1 MKRSY
6 TTLKKR
12 NISHNLVATILLT
25 PFLFSSQ
32 SVLAEGTTHYIQPD
46 GLYPS
51 AQYSFSHVVTS
62 TRTKTIYLSGQ
73 TARTQDGS
81 LVGGSDL
88 EKQMVQVLKNIQTGL
103 AAAGATMK
111 DIVRIE
117 VYMVDWS
124 SDKLPAYSAAMNQFF
139 DPEHLP
145 ANTLIGIE
153 SLSFPEFLVEI
164 TATAVIDNK

>member
-1 MKRSY
+1 MLHFCPTIRNRKRPSNFFAC
-6 TTLKKR
+6 L
-12 NISHNLVATILLT
+12 SMILL
-25 PFLFSSQ
+25 FFVSQ
-32 SVLAEGTTHYIQPD
+32 MVFADNDLRYIQPD

-62 TRTKTIYLSGQ
+62 TAKKTIYLSGQ
-73 TARTQDGS
+73 TARDKDGK
-81 LVGGSDL
+81 LVGGNDL
-88 EKQMVQVLKNIQTGL
+88 EKQMVQVLKNIRTGL
-103 AAAGATMK
+103 KAVGASMD

-124 SDKLPAYSAAMNQFF
+124 SDKLPAYSAAMKQFF

-164 TATAVIDNK
+164 TATAVID

>member
-1 MKRSY
+1 MLHFCPTIRNRKRPGNFFACLS
-6 TTLKKR
+6 
-12 NISHNLVATILLT
+12 TILL
-25 PFLFSSQ
+25 FFVSQ
-32 SVLAEGTTHYIQPD
+32 MVFADNDLRYIQPD

-62 TRTKTIYLSGQ
+62 TGKKTIYLSGQ
-73 TARTQDGS
+73 TARDKDGK
-81 LVGGSDL
+81 LVGGNDL
-88 EKQMVQVLKNIQTGL
+88 EKQMVQVLKNIRTGL
-103 AAAGATMK
+103 KAVGASMD

-124 SDKLPAYSAAMNQFF
+124 SDKLPAYSAAMRQFF

-164 TATAVIDNK
+164 TATAVID